1 MFRNSNMKTES
12 GFTLIEL
19 MVVVAIIG
27 IILSFST
34 LHFSRLNQKYRVES
48 TTREIYSLLMKARNN
63 ASTTN
68 TRHLAVLSADQ
79 VQTGADADVDN
90 NIDGSS
96 DSVQSPQFTIK
107 FTGSPVFF
115 DRRGLA
121 TNETIHIEDYSPN
134 ITPTMDCIA
143 IFATRIN
150 MGRWDGVN
158 NCVHQ

>member
-1 MFRNSNMKTES
+1 MKTES

-27 IILSFST
+27 IILAFST

-68 TRHLAVLSADQ
+68 TRHLAVLSANQ
-79 VQTGADADVDN
+79 VRTGPDADVDN

-96 DSVQSPQFTIK
+96 DSVQSPQFTIDAA
-107 FTGSPVFF
+107 SPVVF

-121 TNETIHIEDYSPN
+121 TSNLQTIRIKDFSAN
-134 ITPTMDCIA
+134 ITPNSDCIVISA
-143 IFATRIN
+143 SRIN
-150 MGRWDGVN
+150 VGRWDGG
-158 NCVHQ
+158 NCVQQ